1 MGETVRVL
9 QVVAPTS
16 GAVSFTVVDEAF
28 TPVEPAE
35 AYLAHLVAIERSPN
49 TVRAYASSLKLFFE
63 YLESREIAFDAV
75 QLDDIGRFVSAL
87 RAPAEGVIVIDAS
100 LSRRAESTVNRHLAA
115 VFGLY
120 HFHARHGVKVAEEL
134 IGWRSGGRGSYK
146 PFLDQVG
153 GRARRAPQRPV
164 RLRVSRRLPKTL
176 AIEEIA
182 VLLDACDHLRDR
194 FLLTLLA
201 ETGMRVG
208 QALGLRHEDFVS
220 REKTVRIVPRTDN
233 ANGARAKCRDVA
245 EIPVSTG
252 LVRAYSEYLFAE
264 YGDLDSDYVFVNL
277 FASPHS
283 RPMRYSAVSGLVNR
297 LRARTGIEFNLHM
310 LRHSRA
316 TSMIRAGVPIEVVS
330 KLLTHA
336 SVATTSRTYDHLGV
350 EDFRAELE
358 RAGMA
363 ESLRPAR

>member
-1 MGETVRVL
+1 MC
-9 QVVAPTS
+9 
-16 GAVSFTVVDEAF
+16 
-28 TPVEPAE
+28 
-35 AYLAHLVAIERSPN
+35 I
-49 TVRAYASSLKLFFE
+49 
-63 YLESREIAFDAV
+63 
-75 QLDDIGRFVSAL
+75 
-87 RAPAEGVIVIDAS
+87 
-100 LSRRAESTVNRHLAA
+100 
-115 VFGLY
+115 
-120 HFHARHGVKVAEEL
+120 
-134 IGWRSGGRGSYK
+134 
-146 PFLDQVG
+146 
-153 GRARRAPQRPV
+153 
-164 RLRVSRRLPKTL
+164 
-176 AIEEIA
+176 
-182 VLLDACDHLRDR
+182 RD
-194 FLLTLLA
+194 
-201 ETGMRVG
+201 
-208 QALGLRHEDFVS
+208 
-220 REKTVRIVPRTDN
+220 
-233 ANGARAKCRDVA
+233 
-245 EIPVSTG
+245 
-252 LVRAYSEYLFAE
+252 RAYSEYLFAE